1 MTDDLHLEAETLLL
15 VWEKHLPD
23 TKTID
28 GRFDSFSFPLL
39 GVK

>member
-1 MTDDLHLEAETLLL
+1 MTDDLHLEVETLLL

-28 GRFDSFSFPLL
+28 GGFNSFSFPFL
-39 GVK
+39 GVR